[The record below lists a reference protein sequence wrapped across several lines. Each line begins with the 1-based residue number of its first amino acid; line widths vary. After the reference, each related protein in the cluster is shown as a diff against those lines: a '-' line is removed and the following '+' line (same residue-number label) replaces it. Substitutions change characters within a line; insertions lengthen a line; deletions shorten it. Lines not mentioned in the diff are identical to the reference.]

1 MPSIFVYYCPRG
13 ITPTD
18 MLVSVTGTD
27 IQLSPK
33 GLQLLDAMAQ
43 AADLPNYTLAQETI
57 TIAYHVSQILPI
69 G

>member
-1 MPSIFVYYCPRG
+1 MPRIFVYYCPRG

-43 AADLPNYTLAQETI
+43 ETI